1 MTGLAAV
8 SGAVG
13 VTGASALA
21 GVNDRLEKAAQQF
34 IVERGRV
41 TGDDNGGQDP
51 GGRAPGA
58 QDPGGNDGKGHNG
71 GERAVPCDP
80 DELIAALVHA
90 NAGNGASLKLAERCT
105 YTLTA
110 FAPVVTPPG
119 TSGPNGLPIITKPIT
134 IKGEG
139 ATIVRAANAEP
150 FRILEVGVGGNLRL
164 RDVTIKG
171 GSATVAGGGGIRV
184 SAGGE
189 ATLEH
194 INVVHNRAAGA
205 GGGIANFGITKIS
218 GKTDY
223 GNDSPSTGAPSPEA
237 PSTGAPSP
245 EAPSPG
251 APSPEVPSPEAPSPG
266 APSTGVPSPEAPS
279 PGVPSPEVPS
289 TGAPSTGVPSPEVPN
304 TEAPSTEAPSTEAPS
319 NGPAAQAPGGQG
331 AAAEPPAENTG
342 TDKNWD
348 DKDKGGHEGNGN
360 TISNNSAVLN
370 GGGIHNNGYLTV
382 ENTRLSYNVVR
393 TSGGIAITGNG
404 GGVSN
409 GRVAVLD
416 DVRIDHNLAD
426 FRGGGVLGGINST
439 TTVTNA
445 DISDN
450 TASNEGGGIF
460 SDGDFHL
467 KHSKVD
473 RNSVF
478 QRGGGI
484 FNQIG
489 QFVIEDSR
497 ISENIVRN
505 EHGGGIFVGTG
516 TVVLLRTHV
525 ERNKAVG
532 PNSQAGGIYNRGT
545 LSLTESKVVQNDSTL
560 PPGGI
565 FTNNNLI
572 TVDQNSLIIKNRPTN
587 CTGSDQPVPNCFG

>member
-34 IVERGRV
+34 IVAGGRV
-41 TGDDNGGQDP
+41 TGEDNGGQDP
-51 GGRAPGA
+51 GGRAPG
-58 QDPGGNDGKGHNG
+58 GNDGKGHNG
-71 GERAVPCDP
+71 EESAVPCDA

-90 NAGNGASLKLAERCT
+90 NAGNGATLTLAEGCT

-119 TSGPNGLPIITKPIT
+119 ASGPNGLPVITKPIT

-150 FRILEVGVGGNLRL
+150 FRILEVGAGGNLRL
-164 RDVTIKG
+164 RDVTIRG
-171 GSATVAGGGGIRV
+171 GSATVSGGGGIRV
-184 SAGGE
+184 SPGGE

-194 INVVHNRAAGA
+194 IDVVHNRAAGA
-205 GGGIANFGITKIS
+205 GGGIANFGITRIS
-218 GKTDY
+218 GKADH
-223 GNDSPSTGAPSPEA
+223 GKDSATSDTPKNGAPQ
-237 PSTGAPSP
+237 
-245 EAPSPG
+245 
-251 APSPEVPSPEAPSPG
+251 
-266 APSTGVPSPEAPS
+266 
-279 PGVPSPEVPS
+279 
-289 TGAPSTGVPSPEVPN
+289 
-304 TEAPSTEAPSTEAPS
+304 TEAPQTEAPG
-319 NGPAAQAPGGQG
+319 NGPAAQAPNGQG
-331 AAAEPPAENTG
+331 AAAEPSAENAGTG
-342 TDKNWD
+342 KNRD
-348 DKDKGGHEGNGN
+348 DKDKGRHEGDGT
-360 TISNNSAVLN
+360 TISNNSAVLS

-382 ENTRLSYNVVR
+382 ENARLSYNVVR
-393 TSGGIAITGNG
+393 GTGGIAITGNG

-409 GRVAVLD
+409 GRVASLH
-416 DVRIDHNLAD
+416 DVRLDHNLAD
-426 FRGGGVLGGINST
+426 FRGGGVLGGLNST
-439 TTVTNA
+439 TTVTDA

-484 FNQIG
+484 YNQIG
-489 QFVIEDSR
+489 QIVIEDSR

-505 EHGGGIFVGTG
+505 EHGGGIYVGTG
-516 TVVLLRTHV
+516 TVVLLRSQV
-525 ERNKAVG
+525 ERNRAVG
-532 PNSQAGGIYNRGT
+532 PDSQAGGIYNRGT
-545 LSLTESKVVQNDSTL
+545 LSLTESTVVQNDSTL

-565 FTNNNLI
+565 FTTNNQV
-572 TVDQNSLIIKNRPTN
+572 TVDQNTRIIKNRPTN

>member
-1 MTGLAAV
+1 M
-8 SGAVG
+8 
-13 VTGASALA
+13 
-21 GVNDRLEKAAQQF
+21 
-34 IVERGRV
+34 
-41 TGDDNGGQDP
+41 
-51 GGRAPGA
+51 
-58 QDPGGNDGKGHNG
+58 
-71 GERAVPCDP
+71 PCDP
-80 DELIAALVHA
+80 DLLIAALVHA
-90 NAGNGASLKLAERCT
+90 NAGNGATLKLTERCT

-110 FAPVVTPPG
+110 FAPVATPP
-119 TSGPNGLPIITKPIT
+119 TAHGPNGLPVITKPIT

-150 FRILEVGVGGNLRL
+150 FRILEVGSGGNLKL

-171 GSATVAGGGGIRV
+171 GSANVSGGGGIRV

-194 INVVHNRAAGA
+194 INVVQNRAAGA

-218 GKTDY
+218 GKTEH
-223 GNDSPSTGAPSPEA
+223 GKDSATSGTPNTEA
-237 PSTGAPSP
+237 PST
-245 EAPSPG
+245 EA
-251 APSPEVPSPEAPSPG
+251 
-266 APSTGVPSPEAPS
+266 
-279 PGVPSPEVPS
+279 
-289 TGAPSTGVPSPEVPN
+289 PN

-319 NGPAAQAPGGQG
+319 TEAPSTEAPSTEAPSTEAPSTEAPSTEAPSTEAPNTEAPNTEAPSNGPAAQAPDGQG
-331 AAAEPPAENTG
+331 GAAEPPAEHAGTG
-342 TDKNWD
+342 KNWD
-348 DKDKGGHEGNGN
+348 DKDKGEYEGNET
-360 TISNNSAVLN
+360 TISNNSGVLS
-370 GGGIHNNGYLTV
+370 GGGVHNNGYLTM
-382 ENTRLSYNVVR
+382 ENTRLSYNAVR
-393 TSGGIAITGNG
+393 GTGGIAITGNG

-409 GRVAVLD
+409 GRVAVLN
-416 DVRIDHNLAD
+416 DVRLDHNLAD
-426 FRGGGVLGGINST
+426 FRGGGILGGLNST
-439 TTVTNA
+439 TKVTNA

-460 SDGDFHL
+460 TDGDFHL
-467 KHSKVD
+467 KHSKVE

-484 FNQIG
+484 YNQIG
-489 QFVIEDSR
+489 QIVIEDSK

-505 EHGGGIFVGTG
+505 EHGGGIYVGTG
-516 TVVLLRTHV
+516 TVVLLRSHV
-525 ERNKAVG
+525 ERNKALG

-565 FTNNNLI
+565 FTENNLV

>member
-1 MTGLAAV
+1 MSDHLPQHRNVSQAAAQPGPPGRRRRARWLVAGLTGVTGLAAV

-13 VTGASALA
+13 VTGASAFA

-51 GGRAPGA
+51 GGQAPGA
-58 QDPGGNDGKGHNG
+58 QEPGGNDGTDHKGD
-71 GERAVPCDP
+71 ERAVPCDP

-90 NAGNGASLKLAERCT
+90 NAGNGATLKLAERCT

-110 FAPVVTPPG
+110 FAPIVTPPG
-119 TSGPNGLPIITKPIT
+119 TSGPNGLPVITKPIT

-171 GSATVAGGGGIRV
+171 GSATVSGGGGIRV

-194 INVVHNRAAGA
+194 IKVVNNRAAGA
-205 GGGIANFGITKIS
+205 GGGIANYGITKIS

-223 GNDSPSTGAPSPEA
+223 GKDSATSGT
-237 PSTGAPSP
+237 
-245 EAPSPG
+245 
-251 APSPEVPSPEAPSPG
+251 
-266 APSTGVPSPEAPS
+266 
-279 PGVPSPEVPS
+279 
-289 TGAPSTGVPSPEVPN
+289 PN

-319 NGPAAQAPGGQG
+319 TEAPSTEVPSTEAPNTGAPNTEAPNTEAPSNGPAAQAPDGQG
-331 AAAEPPAENTG
+331 GAAEPSAENAGTG
-342 TDKNWD
+342 KNWD
-348 DKDKGGHEGNGN
+348 DKDKGGHEGNET
-360 TISNNSAVLN
+360 TISNNAAVLS

-382 ENTRLSYNVVR
+382 ENARLSYNVVR
-393 TSGGIAITGNG
+393 NSGGIGITGNG

-409 GRVAVLD
+409 GRVAVLN
-416 DVRIDHNLAD
+416 DVRLDHNLAD
-426 FRGGGVLGGINST
+426 FRGGGVLGGLNST

-460 SDGDFHL
+460 TDGDFHL

-484 FNQIG
+484 YNQIG
-489 QFVIEDSR
+489 QLVIEDSK

-505 EHGGGIFVGTG
+505 EHGGGIYVGTG

-532 PNSQAGGIYNRGT
+532 PNSQAGGIYNHGT

-565 FTNNNLI
+565 FTNNNLV

>member
-51 GGRAPGA
+51 GRQA
-58 QDPGGNDGKGHNG
+58 PGGNDGTGLKG

-90 NAGNGASLKLAERCT
+90 NAGNGATLKLAERCT

-119 TSGPNGLPIITKPIT
+119 ASGPNGLPVITKPIT

-171 GSATVAGGGGIRV
+171 GSAPVSGGGGIRV

-194 INVVHNRAAGA
+194 IKVVNNRAAGA
-205 GGGIANFGITKIS
+205 GGGIANYGITKIS

-223 GNDSPSTGAPSPEA
+223 GKDSATPNTGAPNSGA
-237 PSTGAPSP
+237 PNTGAPNTQ
-245 EAPSPG
+245 APG
-251 APSPEVPSPEAPSPG
+251 
-266 APSTGVPSPEAPS
+266 
-279 PGVPSPEVPS
+279 
-289 TGAPSTGVPSPEVPN
+289 
-304 TEAPSTEAPSTEAPS
+304 
-319 NGPAAQAPGGQG
+319 NGPAAQAPDGQD
-331 AAAEPPAENTG
+331 AAAAPSADNAGTG
-342 TDKNWD
+342 KNWD
-348 DKDKGGHEGNGN
+348 DKDKGGHEGNET
-360 TISNNSAVLN
+360 TISNNAAVLS

-382 ENTRLSYNVVR
+382 EDARLSYNVVR
-393 TSGGIAITGNG
+393 TSGGIGITGNG

-409 GRVAVLD
+409 SRVAVLKG
-416 DVRIDHNLAD
+416 VRLDHNLAD
-426 FRGGGVLGGINST
+426 FRGGGVVGGLNST

-450 TASNEGGGIF
+450 SASNEGGGIF
-460 SDGDFHL
+460 TDGEFHL
-467 KHSKVD
+467 KHSTVD

-484 FNQIG
+484 YNQIG
-489 QFVIEDSR
+489 QIVIEDSR
-497 ISENIVRN
+497 ISENIVRI
-505 EHGGGIFVGTG
+505 EHGGGIYVGTG

-532 PNSQAGGIYNRGT
+532 STSQGGGIYNRGT

-565 FTNNNLI
+565 FTNNNLV

>member
-1 MTGLAAV
+1 MVGLTGVTGLAAV

-13 VTGASALA
+13 VTGASAFA

-51 GGRAPGA
+51 GGQAPGG
-58 QDPGGNDGKGHNG
+58 DNGTDHKGD
-71 GERAVPCDP
+71 ERAVPCDP

-90 NAGNGASLKLAERCT
+90 NAGNGATLKLAERCT

-110 FAPVVTPPG
+110 FAPIVTPPG
-119 TSGPNGLPIITKPIT
+119 TSGPNGLPVITKPIT

-171 GSATVAGGGGIRV
+171 GSATVSGGGGIRV
-184 SAGGE
+184 STGGE

-194 INVVHNRAAGA
+194 INVVNNRAAGA
-205 GGGIANFGITKIS
+205 GGGIANYGITKIS
-218 GKTDY
+218 GKTEH
-223 GNDSPSTGAPSPEA
+223 GKDSATSGPPKNGAPNAEA
-237 PSTGAPSP
+237 PNAQAPN
-245 EAPSPG
+245 A
-251 APSPEVPSPEAPSPG
+251 
-266 APSTGVPSPEAPS
+266 
-279 PGVPSPEVPS
+279 
-289 TGAPSTGVPSPEVPN
+289 
-304 TEAPSTEAPSTEAPS
+304 EAPS
-319 NGPAAQAPGGQG
+319 NGPAAQAPDGQG
-331 AAAEPPAENTG
+331 GAAEPSAENAGTG
-342 TDKNWD
+342 KNWD
-348 DKDKGGHEGNGN
+348 DKGKGEYEGNET
-360 TISNNSAVLN
+360 TISNNAGVIS
-370 GGGIHNNGYLTV
+370 GGGIHNNGYLTM

-393 TSGGIAITGNG
+393 NSGGIGITGNG

-409 GRVAVLD
+409 SRVAVLN
-416 DVRIDHNLAD
+416 DVRLDHNLAD
-426 FRGGGVLGGINST
+426 FRGGGVVGGLNST
-439 TTVTNA
+439 TKVTNA

-460 SDGDFHL
+460 SDGEFHL

-484 FNQIG
+484 YNQIG
-489 QFVIEDSR
+489 QIVIEDSK
-497 ISENIVRN
+497 ISENIVRY
-505 EHGGGIFVGTG
+505 EHGGGIYVGTG
-516 TVVLLRTHV
+516 TVVLLRSQV

-532 PNSQAGGIYNRGT
+532 PNSQGGGIYNRGT

-565 FTNNNLI
+565 FTTNNLV